1 MEASANLEALL
12 KGHQAAELRNKIL
25 PQKVL
30 QPQQHLSVASA
41 FVSALPLLPLYDL
54 TDASNTATAMAAGQA
69 NLPRLPT
76 TSTLELL
83 SYSSADHLLT
93 IPASSNVNIGPA
105 QCKPSNTHH
114 VGHHCH
120 TAQWC
125 MHPRFLPQRL
135 PRCHSTL
142 ATANLDPPCRPPPLR
157 FSTSF
162 LKEVPAN
169 ASQEASTNSG

>member
-1 MEASANLEALL
+1 MSSRVHQSMCADAGTNFKRHAHNCLRLRIASILCWACNYNLVNTMEASANLEALL
-12 KGHQAAELRNKIL
+12 KCHQAAELQNKIL

-93 IPASSNVNIGPA
+93 IPASSNVNIGSA

-120 TAQWC
+120 TA
-125 MHPRFLPQRL
+125 
-135 PRCHSTL
+135 
-142 ATANLDPPCRPPPLR
+142 
-157 FSTSF
+157 
-162 LKEVPAN
+162 
-169 ASQEASTNSG
+169 